1 MNEIIKMYKGG
12 YTQVQH
18 LMGYIDLV
26 TFLLKHGDR

>member
-18 LMGYIDLV
+18 LMAYVDLV
-26 TFLLKHGDR
+26 TFVLKHGDP